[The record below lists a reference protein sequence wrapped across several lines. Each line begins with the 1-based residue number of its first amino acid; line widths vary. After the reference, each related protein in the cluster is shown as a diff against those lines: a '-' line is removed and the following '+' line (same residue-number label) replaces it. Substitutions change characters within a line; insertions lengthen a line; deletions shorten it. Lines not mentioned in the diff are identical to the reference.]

1 MLRGDCRAYSTLWWV
16 GFLAFCVVPLFALAM
31 GVGRY
36 FYARAEIQ
44 KASDAAALA
53 AAQEVNIP
61 LYRDMGQI
69 ELMPSAYA
77 VASGYAG
84 LNSSYLTARGIN
96 TQITGIRVDQGSRT
110 VSVSMSADAS
120 ALFPSVFHGIIV
132 RAEGMAEVRL
142 KNTP

>member
-1 MLRGDCRAYSTLWWV
+1 MLRGDRRAYSTLWWV

-36 FYARAEIQ
+36 FYARSEIQ

-61 LYRDMGQI
+61 LYRDTGQI
-69 ELMPSAYA
+69 ELMPSAYT

-84 LNSSYLTARGIN
+84 LNSSYLTARGI
-96 TQITGIRVDQGSRT
+96 TPQITGIWVDQGSRT
-110 VSVSMSADAS
+110 VSVSMSA
-120 ALFPSVFHGIIV
+120 
-132 RAEGMAEVRL
+132 
-142 KNTP
+142 